1 MFKAIR
7 NNLFAVLLS
16 IGVHV
21 VLLLMLFLS
30 FESTPKL
37 ASVQSQPN
45 VVKATVVDASKVQ
58 AELDKLKRAEK
69 KKHKK
74 EQARIDKL
82 KRAERD
88 AKKRRAVE
96 EKRIAELKK
105 KRAVA
110 EKRRA
115 QEQKK
120 LAKVKKEKAA
130 LEEKRKAEQ
139 KQLAELEKKRKVEQE
154 KQKKVQ
160 AERKVAE
167 AKHKAAEKK
176 RKLAEAK
183 RRETERKKQLA
194 AQLEAEE
201 QERNETAAQS
211 EINKYQALIR
221 QKVTRNW
228 LRPAG
233 ARKGLA
239 CTVRVRTIPGGEVV
253 GVIIIKGSGNAVFD
267 RSVESAVR
275 KAAPLPLPRDP
286 AVAARM
292 REIDFEFIPE
302 A

>member
-1 MFKAIR
+1 MFKALR
-7 NNLFAVLLS
+7 NNLLAVLIS

-21 VLLLMLFLS
+21 VLVLMLFIG
-30 FESTPKL
+30 FDWTPKP
-37 ASVQSQPN
+37 ASVQNKPN
-45 VVKATVVDASKVQ
+45 VVKATVVDASKVK
-58 AELDKLKRAEK
+58 AELDKLKRAERK
-69 KKHKK
+69 KQKQ

-88 AKKRRAVE
+88 SKKRRAAE
-96 EKRIAELKK
+96 EKRIAALKK
-105 KRAVA
+105 KRIAA
-110 EKRRA
+110 EKRRT

-130 LEEKRKAEQ
+130 LEKKRKAEQ
-139 KQLAELEKKRKVEQE
+139 KQLAEIESKRKVEQE
-154 KQKKVQ
+154 RQRK
-160 AERKVAE
+160 AELKR
-167 AKHKAAEKK
+167 KAAETK
-176 RKLAEAK
+176 RKKAEAN
-183 RRETERKKQLA
+183 RREDERKKQLA

-201 QERNETAAQS
+201 QERIEVAAQG

-228 LRPAG
+228 LKPAG

-239 CTVRVRTIPGGEVV
+239 CTVKVRTIPGGEVV
-253 GVIIIKGSGNAVFD
+253 GVTIIKSSGDAIFD